1 MKKKAFHL
9 TLSAICITGFV
20 ITMGCAK
27 TREATEQVSE
37 DVGDS
42 KSIFRPYPDAL
53 SVLSQDGSA
62 DVPIT
67 LFDLMVLVKEKLVSQ
82 GIDCQGIY
90 GSEDRVYPTIPGVVY
105 VQWDTESDGM
115 RYICDLSGDPEAC
128 QRIENIA
135 DAKDAAGASMMPADI
150 PNDIRV
156 LRYPEDGIDPYAF
169 LGIPRQK

>member
-9 TLSAICITGFV
+9 TLSAICITGLV
-20 ITMGCAK
+20 VTMGCAK
-27 TREATEQVSE
+27 TREATEPDPE
-37 DVGDS
+37 DVGDF
-42 KSIFRPYPDAL
+42 KSVFRPYPDAL
-53 SVLSQDGSA
+53 PQDGSA
-62 DVPIT
+62 DVSLT
-67 LFDLMVLVKEKLVSQ
+67 LFDLMALVKKKLVLQ

-90 GSEDRVYPTIPGVVY
+90 GSEDRVYPTIPNVVY
-105 VQWDTESDGM
+105 VQWDTLSDGM

-128 QRIENIA
+128 QRIESIA
-135 DAKDAAGASMMPADI
+135 DAKDAAGAFMTPADI

>member
-1 MKKKAFHL
+1 MKKNAFHL

-20 ITMGCAK
+20 LTMGCAK
-27 TREATEQVSE
+27 TRETT
-37 DVGDS
+37 DP
-42 KSIFRPYPDAL
+42 KSIFCPYPDVL
-53 SVLSQDGSA
+53 SVLSQDESA
-62 DVPIT
+62 DVSLT

-90 GSEDRVYPTIPGVVY
+90 SSEDLVYPTVPGVVY
-105 VQWDTESDGM
+105 VQWDTSSDGM

-135 DAKDAAGASMMPADI
+135 DAKDAAGASMMPTDI

-156 LRYPEDGIDPYAF
+156 IRYPEDGINPYAF

>member
-1 MKKKAFHL
+1 MKKQAFHL

-27 TREATEQVSE
+27 TRETT
-37 DVGDS
+37 DP
-42 KSIFRPYPDAL
+42 KSIFRPYPDVL
-53 SVLSQDGSA
+53 SVLSQGGSA
-62 DVPIT
+62 DVPLT
-67 LFDLMVLVKEKLVSQ
+67 LFDLMVLVKEKLISQ

-90 GSEDRVYPTIPGVVY
+90 GSADLLYPTIPGVVY

-115 RYICDLSGDPEAC
+115 WYICDLSGDPEAC
-128 QRIENIA
+128 QRIENITE
-135 DAKDAAGASMMPADI
+135 AKDAAGASMTPADI

-156 LRYPEDGIDPYAF
+156 LCYPEDGIDPYVF

>member
-27 TREATEQVSE
+27 TREATEPGSE
-37 DVGDS
+37 YVGD
-42 KSIFRPYPDAL
+42 SIFRPYPNAL
-53 SVLSQDGSA
+53 LQDGSA
-62 DVPIT
+62 NVPLS

-135 DAKDAAGASMMPADI
+135 DAKDAAGASMTPVDI

>member
-9 TLSAICITGFV
+9 TLSAICIMGFV

-27 TREATEQVSE
+27 TREATELGSE
-37 DVGDS
+37 YVGD
-42 KSIFRPYPDAL
+42 SIFRPYPNAL
-53 SVLSQDGSA
+53 LQDGSA
-62 DVPIT
+62 NVPLT
-67 LFDLMVLVKEKLVSQ
+67 LFDLMVFVKEKLVSQ

-90 GSEDRVYPTIPGVVY
+90 GSEDLVYPTIPGVVY
-105 VQWDTESDGM
+105 VQWDTESDGTL
-115 RYICDLSGDPEAC
+115 YICDLSGDPESC

-135 DAKDAAGASMMPADI
+135 EAKDAAGASMMPADL

>member
-1 MKKKAFHL
+1 MKKKAFQL

-27 TREATEQVSE
+27 TRETTAPDPE
-37 DVGDS
+37 DVGNS
-42 KSIFRPYPDAL
+42 KSVFRPYPDAL
-53 SVLSQDGSA
+53 PQNGSA
-62 DVPIT
+62 NVS
-67 LFDLMVLVKEKLVSQ
+67 LSVFDLMVLVKNRLALQ

-105 VQWDTESDGM
+105 VQWDTSSDGM
-115 RYICDLSGDPEAC
+115 QYICDLSGDPEAC

-135 DAKDAAGASMMPADI
+135 EAKNTAGASMTPADI

>member
-1 MKKKAFHL
+1 MKKKTLHL
-9 TLSAICITGFV
+9 TLSACCIAAVV

-27 TREATEQVSE
+27 TPE
-37 DVGDS
+37 DVGDA
-42 KSIFRPYPDAL
+42 KSIFRPYREAL
-53 SVLSQDGSA
+53 LQDGSA
-62 DVPIT
+62 DVS
-67 LFDLMVLVKEKLVSQ
+67 LSAFDLMVLVKNRLVSQ

-105 VQWDTESDGM
+105 VQWDTSSDDM

-135 DAKDAAGASMMPADI
+135 EAKDAAGASMTPADI

-156 LRYPEDGIDPYAF
+156 LRYPEDGIDPYVF